1 MKIGLAVAT
10 VCLMSSSAFA
20 GVFVGLGVG
29 TGPEIGGTTSQSKPE
44 NFESSARSKRIE
56 GGYAFPVLTGHLAI
70 EGAYTNLSTYLNDPN
85 HTFDSSRVWL
95 AARYNHPLGSGFEIF
110 GRLGVQN
117 TKLDDNNT
125 SHFSGT
131 GPVLG
136 LGAELHPQWKLGVDL
151 SFWIDLN
158 YAKETLTTTG
168 HPDVDA
174 SDHIASL
181 GVSVGF

>member
-1 MKIGLAVAT
+1 M
-10 VCLMSSSAFA
+10 
-20 GVFVGLGVG
+20 FVGLGVG
-29 TGPEIGGTTSQSKPE
+29 TGPQIDGSTKASGPE
-44 NFESSARSKRIE
+44 NFESSARTKRLE
-56 GGYAFPVLTGHLAI
+56 LGYSIPVFTGHLAI
-70 EGAYTNLSTYLNDPN
+70 EGAYTGLSMYLDGPN
-85 HTFDSSRVWL
+85 HAFDSTRLLWL
-95 AARYNHPLGSGFEIF
+95 AGRYNHPLGNGFEIF

-125 SHFSGT
+125 AHFSGT

-136 LGAELHPQWKLGVDL
+136 AGAEYHLPWKLGVDA
-151 SFWIDLN
+151 SVWIDLN

-174 SDHIASL
+174 SDDIATL